1 MASSRRIID
10 VPTYSDALVL
20 ACKMK
25 LLGRSPTR
33 EDVARLLKSRTLF
46 EEYQHAFDEINKKHM
61 CLPWTVH
68 EWIAEVANNPLV
80 IDFVLDRFHTTT
92 ELDLTT
98 GSRWPV
104 LTPMKLETG
113 PLKEPVII
121 NAEWWRKHPNNPA
134 NKKIINEESE
144 PKKEPET
151 VEEEPEPKKRRK
163 EPETTKEEPEPKK
176 EPETVKEEP
185 EPQQEFGFL
194 IPMTFPTEN
203 PNFFTHPLG
212 C

>member
-1 MASSRRIID
+1 
-10 VPTYSDALVL
+10 VPTYSDAFVL

-25 LLGRSPTR
+25 LFGRYPTR
-33 EDVARLLKSRTLF
+33 EDVDSLLKSRTLF
-46 EEYQHAFDEINKKHM
+46 EEFQHAFDYINKQNM

-80 IDFVLDRFHTTT
+80 IDFVLDRFHTCT
-92 ELDLTT
+92 ERDLRLLLDL
-98 GSRWPV
+98 
-104 LTPMKLETG
+104 
-113 PLKEPVII
+113 
-121 NAEWWRKHPNNPA
+121 
-134 NKKIINEESE
+134 
-144 PKKEPET
+144 
-151 VEEEPEPKKRRK
+151 KRRK

-185 EPQQEFGFL
+185 EPQKEFGFL
-194 IPMTFPTEN
+194 TPMTFPTEN